1 MVQEEPETAA
11 GEKIWRLVKLFQ
23 QPINQTPASFCSG
36 RTIGAVNGHIERVFL
51 DIKHIFFSLLAT
63 CVT

>member
-23 QPINQTPASFCSG
+23 QPINQTAASFYSG
-36 RTIGAVNGHIERVFL
+36 GTVGAVNGHAEG
-51 DIKHIFFSLLAT
+51 
-63 CVT
+63 C